1 MAKCNKNTRRRGNAK
16 TNTHTTPDVGEKMS
30 NVDTSN
36 RHIDDEFPRNRKR
49 SGSTNGSNYPITTD
63 NDVNWYAR
71 SKELLDQAARLN
83 FSNRA
88 GDPIAFTGKSVLTN
102 TCDIVPGIMR
112 FDYIPALG
120 RTSITPKDSAT
131 YSYIANSVMKDA
143 GTNIYSYVRSHN
155 SGAINYEW
163 QDMIAIIYA
172 GSQIFSAIAHAIR
185 IYGIAKTNYQNNT
198 YMPDEI
204 LRSMAIDPAAFRKDL
219 ANYLFRLNY
228 LIQKASVIWVPNDFP
243 ITQREYW
250 MNTNLYYDADS
261 TKAGIM
267 YYFPAIFYKY
277 SPKTSS
283 SGSALVPTYSYAK
296 ANDDGTKLLDTI
308 EQMLNAILDDS
319 DAGTMFG
326 DLYKTYG
333 ADKLYSVGEISPDY
347 SLAPV
352 YNEEVNQQ
360 FHGLTIVETA
370 NYPSILQDVERSE
383 FVQDCFTVKKAFF
396 TGSFTDL
403 VFDLYGKEDL
413 PERVM
418 VATRMTSMVQSVTK
432 GPGDDTYYLEVVS
445 GSEICV
451 GTHVY
456 TRLKEGGLDD
466 LTLFTFLYEGD
477 QNTIKRITRADKFD
491 WAPTM
496 YVAKAKPDP
505 TAGFEVV
512 DIVGDLENYTHL
524 GMQALEKMHTTAI
537 LSEFGVPVKIV

>member
-1 MAKCNKNTRRRGNAK
+1 MAKYNKNTRKRGASK
-16 TNTHTTPDVGEKMS
+16 TCNKTTPDVGSKNP

-36 RHIDDEFPRNRKR
+36 RHIDNEFPSNRKQ
-49 SGSTNGSNYPITTD
+49 SGSTAKTNYPITTD
-63 NDVNWYAR
+63 NDVTWYAR
-71 SKELLDQAARLN
+71 SKELLEQAARLN

-88 GDPIAFTGKSVLTN
+88 GDPITFTGKSVLTN
-102 TCDIVPGIMR
+102 NCNIVPGIVR

-120 RTSITPKDSAT
+120 RTSITPKSSQV

-143 GTNIYSYVRSHN
+143 GTNIYSYVRAHN

-163 QDMIAIIYA
+163 QDMIAVIYA
-172 GSQIFSAIAHAIR
+172 GSQVFAAIAHAIR
-185 IYGIAKTNYQNNT
+185 VYGIAKTNYQNNT

-204 LRSMAIDPAAFRKDL
+204 LRSMAIDPVAFRKNL

-228 LIQKASVIWVPNDFP
+228 LIQKASVIWVPDDFP

-267 YYFPAIFYKY
+267 YYFPAIFYEY
-277 SPKTSS
+277 SPKTST
-283 SGSALVPTYSYAK
+283 SGSALVPTYLYAK
-296 ANDDGTKLLDTI
+296 ANDDGTQLLNTI
-308 EQMLNAILDDS
+308 EKMLDAILDDS

-347 SLAPV
+347 SVAPV

-360 FHGLTIVETA
+360 FHGLTIIETA
-370 NYPSILQDVERSE
+370 NYPSILQDVDHSE
-383 FVQDCFTVKKAFF
+383 FVQDCFTVNKPAF
-396 TGSFTDL
+396 TASFSDVVL
-403 VFDLYGKEDL
+403 DLYGKDDL

-432 GPGDDTYYLEVVS
+432 GPGDNTYYLEVIS

-451 GTHVY
+451 AAHVY
-456 TRLKEGGLDD
+456 TRLNEGGLDD
-466 LTLFTFLYEGD
+466 LQFYTFLYEG
-477 QNTIKRITRADKFD
+477 
-491 WAPTM
+491 
-496 YVAKAKPDP
+496 
-505 TAGFEVV
+505 
-512 DIVGDLENYTHL
+512 
-524 GMQALEKMHTTAI
+524 
-537 LSEFGVPVKIV
+537 